1 METPIAKGLLG
12 KKVGD
17 KLTVK
22 ITFTK
27 VLPGQVSILAKVA
40 GDTFTKHTDKNGKS
54 LETLSMGVKAMDEMF
69 SSERASNNMWK
80 WLLRLVGF
88 FLIMG
93 GLKGIFEI
101 LVTILKVIPF
111 LANLVNLAMN
121 IVIGVVAF
129 AITLIVIALAWLYYR
144 PVLGIILLAIAVA
157 ALVFF
162 AKKGKEE
169 GPQTPEVPEAPAE

>member
-1 METPIAKGLLG
+1 M
-12 KKVGD
+12 
-17 KLTVK
+17 
-22 ITFTK
+22 
-27 VLPGQVSILAKVA
+27 
-40 GDTFTKHTDKNGKS
+40 
-54 LETLSMGVKAMDEMF
+54 KAMDEMF

-111 LANLVNLAMN
+111 LANIVNLAMN

-144 PVLGIILLAIAVA
+144 PVLGIILLAVAVA